1 MREISMIAAIGPN
14 NELGKGNKLVHNI
27 PEDMRRFVSLTKGKT
42 VVMGRKTYESIGK
55 PLKGRTNIILS
66 KNPDLEIEG
75 CTVMTS
81 VEDILALE
89 SDLFIIG
96 GAQVY
101 KEFLSHA
108 DRLYM
113 TFIAKGYDADA
124 YFPTIRAAN
133 AIGQEWELDGLED
146 YRFDKEGYTSHV
158 FSNFKRK
165 VDDKD

>member
-1 MREISMIAAIGPN
+1 MGEISMIAAIGPN
-14 NELGKGNKLVHNI
+14 KELGKGNKLVHNI

-55 PLKGRTNIILS
+55 PLKNRTNIILS
-66 KNPDLEIEG
+66 KNTDLEVEG

-124 YFPTIRAAN
+124 YFPTI
-133 AIGQEWELDGLED
+133 GQEWELDGLED
-146 YRFDKEGYTSHV
+146 YRFDRDGFTCHV
-158 FSNFKRK
+158 FANYKRK
-165 VDDKD
+165 VEQKNKEDEN

>member
-1 MREISMIAAIGPN
+1 MREISMIAAIGAN

-66 KNPDLEIEG
+66 KNPDLKIEG
-75 CTVMTS
+75 CTVMNS

-146 YRFDKEGYTSHV
+146 YRFDKDGYTSHV

-165 VDDKD
+165 K